1 MDGAGK
7 ASDHKAAG
15 DSSDHKAAGLGEYR
29 RFIAGNRPYRLLML
43 GEVRPASTR
52 PASTM
57 TPAGMVIQ

>member
-15 DSSDHKAAGLGEYR
+15 DSSDHKADGLGEYR

-43 GEVRPASTR
+43 GEVRPASTGQPQR
-52 PASTM
+52 
-57 TPAGMVIQ
+57 